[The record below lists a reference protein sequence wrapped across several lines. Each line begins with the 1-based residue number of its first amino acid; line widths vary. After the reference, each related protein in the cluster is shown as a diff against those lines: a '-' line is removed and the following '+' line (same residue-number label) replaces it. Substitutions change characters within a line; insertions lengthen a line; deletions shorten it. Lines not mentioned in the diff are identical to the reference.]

1 MNSNLTHV
9 LVAAALALLAASPTF
24 AKCTVTL
31 KMTNGNSEKITV
43 LGADSQSRVNG
54 GTWSKMSFQNTE
66 IKAGDNTDVPWTAN
80 MSCGGSA
87 KRDLRFKYQ
96 SAPNNA
102 VFEELLDNID
112 LVPGG
117 NVRVTLKH

>member
-1 MNSNLTHV
+1 MKTFLKP
-9 LVAAALALLAASPTF
+9 ALAAVLATLLTASPAF

-31 KMTNGNSEKITV
+31 KMSNGNGEKITV
-43 LGADSQSRVNG
+43 LGADSQARVNG
-54 GTWSKMSFQNTE
+54 GTWSKMGFSNTP
-66 IKAGDNTDVPWTAN
+66 IASGADADVPWTTN

-102 VFEELLDNID
+102 VFEEMVDNID
-112 LVPGG
+112 LVDGG

>member
-1 MNSNLTHV
+1 MNSNLKHI
-9 LVAAALALLAASPTF
+9 LAAAAVALLAATPAI

-31 KMTNGNSEKITV
+31 KMTNGNREKITV
-43 LGADSQSRVNG
+43 PGADSQARVNG
-54 GTWSKMSFQNTE
+54 GTWSKMGFHNTP

-87 KRDLRFKYQ
+87 KRDLRFKDQ
-96 SAPNNA
+96 SAPDNA
-102 VFEELLDNID
+102 VFEELPDNID

-117 NVRVTLKH
+117 DVRVTLKQ

>member
-1 MNSNLTHV
+1 MNASLRT
-9 LVAAALALLAASPTF
+9 LAAVLALCAAPAF

-31 KMTNGNSEKITV
+31 KMTNGNGEKITV

-54 GTWSKMSFQNTE
+54 GLWSKMGFQNTA
-66 IKAGDNTDVPWTAN
+66 IKAGDSSDVPWTTN

-102 VFEELLDNID
+102 VFEELADNID
-112 LVPGG
+112 LVDGG
-117 NVRVTLKH
+117 NVKVTLKH

>member
-1 MNSNLTHV
+1 MNSNLKHI
-9 LVAAALALLAASPTF
+9 LAAAAVALLAATPAI

-31 KMTNGNSEKITV
+31 KMTNGNREKITV
-43 LGADSQSRVNG
+43 PGADSQARVNG
-54 GTWSKMSFQNTE
+54 GTWSKMNFQNTA
-66 IKAGDNTDVPWTAN
+66 ITSGASADVPWTPN
-80 MSCGGSA
+80 MSCSGNA

-102 VFEELLDNID
+102 VFEEMVDNID
-112 LVPGG
+112 LVDGG